1 MAGDKHIFP
10 RCGHNE
16 FLPREA
22 ATGSISHPFL
32 VSDALDGS
40 HQFVTFKNKFLVL
53 WEHFGGS
60 CEWNCVSRKQA
71 NEKQPINKKDTHMK
85 LNSKK
90 STIRGIAMTE
100 YLIIL
105 AIVAIASIGVT
116 SLYGKAVKDVI
127 VKCTKMFD
135 PKESDDQNKVITP
148 TMENFDD
155 PNPSTT
161 GS

>member
-1 MAGDKHIFP
+1 
-10 RCGHNE
+10 
-16 FLPREA
+16 
-22 ATGSISHPFL
+22 
-32 VSDALDGS
+32 
-40 HQFVTFKNKFLVL
+40 
-53 WEHFGGS
+53 
-60 CEWNCVSRKQA
+60 
-71 NEKQPINKKDTHMK
+71 
-85 LNSKK
+85 
-90 STIRGIAMTE
+90 MTE